1 MNAHFF
7 IGPFYKLTLKVSPI
21 IGEVAER
28 SEVGGVN
35 FEGFFADNNAAIY
48 IEEKFLSPSV

>member
-35 FEGFFADNNAAIY
+35 FEDFFTDNNAAIY
-48 IEEKFLSPSV
+48 IEEKFLSPSL